1 MIPQGLGARAASLP
15 HKVSSILTSIS
26 FETHG
31 LNGCKEFVKSGISG
45 TFDLGTEFGIGDAA
59 NADAGIL
66 SHFSKHIQ
74 PAQIKS
80 DDGEDGADFQP
91 EGPSVESQPFLFERM
106 VSVAALLHIL
116 DNASKDVHM
125 KLTSRATFL
134 THLMAI
140 MSLLFGDGP
149 RQAFLHRVVKGGG
162 YHRHAGFFEKTF
174 EPHSDHRWTSVL
186 LTLSWLL
193 PPQRCVDRGVE

>member
-1 MIPQGLGARAASLP
+1 M
-15 HKVSSILTSIS
+15 
-26 FETHG
+26 
-31 LNGCKEFVKSGISG
+31 
-45 TFDLGTEFGIGDAA
+45 
-59 NADAGIL
+59 
-66 SHFSKHIQ
+66 
-74 PAQIKS
+74 
-80 DDGEDGADFQP
+80 
-91 EGPSVESQPFLFERM
+91 ESQPFLFERM

-162 YHRHAGFFEKTF
+162 HHRHAGLFEKTF
-174 EPHSDHRWTSVL
+174 EQHSDHRWNSIL

-193 PPQRCVDRGVE
+193 PLTYVLTEVWSEETFGVYNSKDKDFSVKAITKAICSAWFWAFAKMLKVVEACIEDIGTWADNCPCHSNMWARRKMRVG